1 MVLKPLFN
9 IETNMVLLPL
19 YYGVETTQ
27 ILYYH
32 HSNFNF
38 SNYGTMTTQIWCY
51 YHSNL
56 TSPRIE
62 EEYIFKTIFII
73 PEKGTMILK
82 YYLF

>member
-1 MVLKPLFN
+1 
-9 IETNMVLLPL
+9 MVLLPL

-27 ILYYH
+27 IWCYH

-38 SNYGTMTTQIWCY
+38 SNHGTMTTQIWCY

-56 TSPRIE
+56 TFSRIE
-62 EEYIFKTIFII
+62 EEYIFKIIFIE

-82 YYLF
+82 YYLL